1 MASPQALARLGSI
14 IWALIFGGLFAI
26 TFSFVFKDVGQALS
40 WSLAVAGAVATVA
53 GAVLIYVRSRL
64 TEDN

>member
-26 TFSFVFKDVGQALS
+26 MFSFVFKDLGPVLP
-40 WSLAVAGAVATVA
+40 WTLAVAGTVATVA

-64 TEDN
+64 TEDS